1 MRVTVVIT
9 ILMIVFYNNI
19 EARRV
24 KIPIREYINSVSI
37 SIHNSCNRKAYL
49 STNNEVI
56 FNCFKVNTTNDDC
69 SHLDNFTEYIDI
81 KNKCSEENNSTIG
94 SSLIICLL
102 VLIYILLN

>member
-1 MRVTVVIT
+1 MHITIVIT
-9 ILMIVFYNNI
+9 IFMIFSYNNI

-24 KIPIREYINSVSI
+24 KIPIHEYINSVNI

-56 FNCFKVNTTNDDC
+56 FNCFKVNSTNDNC

-81 KNKCSEENNSTIG
+81 KNKCSEENNSTIEN
-94 SSLIICLL
+94 SLIICIL
-102 VLIYILLN
+102 VFIYILLN